1 MMAAL
6 PLLDVLPLAPSR
18 LAILAQVSLQHA
30 PPFVEI
36 RSSLVPKAVMT
47 ATLSVGTAALLP
59 A

>member
-36 RSSLVPKAVMT
+36 R
-47 ATLSVGTAALLP
+47 
-59 A
+59 